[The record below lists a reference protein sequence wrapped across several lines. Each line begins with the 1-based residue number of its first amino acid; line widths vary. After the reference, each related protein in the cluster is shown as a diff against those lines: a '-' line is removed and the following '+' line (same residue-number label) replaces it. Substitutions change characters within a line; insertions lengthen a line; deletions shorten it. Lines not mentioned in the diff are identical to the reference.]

1 MKKERRWKGDGWKK
15 SNQRE
20 LNDEKKLRKER
31 GRREGRTKAELA
43 WLRKSPAKDEGEARG
58 SYCVSHSSSLDTT
71 SLREC
76 GINQKPTQYQP
87 L

>member
-31 GRREGRTKAELA
+31 GRRERRERKEGKKGGRKEKGLVID
-43 WLRKSPAKDEGEARG
+43 K
-58 SYCVSHSSSLDTT
+58 VSKNYGRCDLNCSSSFFSYTL
-71 SLREC
+71 
-76 GINQKPTQYQP
+76 PP
-87 L
+87 